1 MLFSNG
7 PDAGVLAKARNDS
20 VARHQPQQLGLDAA
34 ESSTSAHRAE
44 ISHLG
49 YLEQRNQN
57 RDILR
62 SQITLFLRC
71 FLLDILILVCA
82 WKNPI

>member
-44 ISHLG
+44 NKSLG
-49 YLEQRNQN
+49 
-57 RDILR
+57 
-62 SQITLFLRC
+62 
-71 FLLDILILVCA
+71 LLGA
-82 WKNPI
+82 AEPKP